1 MTVSGLK
8 IYQVLGKSIIAELA
22 NIKKDK
28 K

>member
-1 MTVSGLK
+1 MAVSGLK
-8 IYQVLGKSIIAELA
+8 IYQVLDKSIIAELA